1 MRRLSYLFYF
11 TYAGLLAVAGAWG
24 TILARADVSLFLGV
38 DLDRLDPTAAATLL
52 SQDRF
57 LRAIELGF
65 GVFALRY
72 WREVYRNIVVNRVFL
87 TMMAL
92 GVAGRLLG
100 FVVDGRSRAIM
111 YGFAGYELVGLAVIF
126 VVTRQTLGR
135 AAGA

>member
-1 MRRLSYLFYF
+1 VRRLSYVFYF

-24 TILARADVSLFLGV
+24 AILAGPDVSWFLDV
-38 DLDRLDPTAAATLL
+38 DLDRLDPTVSATLL

-65 GVFALRY
+65 GLFALRY

-92 GVAGRLLG
+92 GVAGRVLG
-100 FVVDGRSRAIM
+100 FVVDGRSRAVM
-111 YGFAGYELVGLAVIF
+111 YFFAGYELVGLAVIL
-126 VVTRQTLGR
+126 VVTRRTLGR
-135 AAGA
+135 AVGA